1 MPELPEVETIARAL
15 ANGGRGGPAL
25 VGRRIRG
32 ARLRWP
38 RTLAAPA
45 PRRFHARLR
54 GQQIHAVSRRGKFLR
69 LHLDRD
75 VLIFHLRMTGDL
87 VALAP
92 GDPLPPFCRLLL
104 LCDDG
109 TRLAFDDARKFGR
122 AWLVADDSEILGGLG
137 PEPLDPG
144 FRAEHLYR
152 GLQQRRRQLK
162 PLLLDQSFLAGL
174 GNIYTDESLHRAGLH
189 PLTPSDAVTRA
200 QASLLWHSI
209 RRTLRRGIQRNGT
222 SIDWAYRGGDF
233 QTQLRAYGRTGSP
246 CPACGT
252 PIERLLVGQRGT
264 HVCPRC
270 QPRPGPGCT

>member
-15 ANGGRGGPAL
+15 AQGGRGGPAL

-32 ARLRWP
+32 ARLLWA
-38 RTLAAPA
+38 RTLATPS
-45 PRRFHARLR
+45 PRRFHARIR
-54 GQQIHAVSRRGKFLR
+54 GQAIRAVSRRGKFLC

-75 VLIFHLRMTGDL
+75 ELIFHLRMTGDL

-92 GDPLPPFCRLLL
+92 ADSPPSFCRLLL

-122 AWLVADDSEILGGLG
+122 AWLVADDREVLGGLG
-137 PEPLDPG
+137 PEPLDP
-144 FRAEHLYR
+144 RYRPEHLYR
-152 GLQQRRRQLK
+152 GLKERRRQLK

-200 QASLLWHSI
+200 QAALLWQSI
-209 RRTLRRGIQRNGT
+209 RRTLRKGIRRNGT

-246 CPACGT
+246 CPVCGV

-264 HVCPRC
+264 HICPRC
-270 QPRPGPGCT
+270 QPLPQAECS

>member
-1 MPELPEVETIARAL
+1 VPELPEVETIARAL
-15 ANGGRGGPAL
+15 RQGGRGGPAL

-32 ARLRWP
+32 ARLLWP
-38 RTLAAPA
+38 RTLATPS
-45 PRRFHARLR
+45 PRLFRARIR
-54 GQQIHAVSRRGKFLR
+54 GQEIREVSRRGKFLR
-69 LHLDRD
+69 LHLTREL
-75 VLIFHLRMTGDL
+75 LIFHLRMTGDL
-87 VALAP
+87 VVLAP
-92 GDPLPPFCRLLL
+92 GEPLPPFCRMVLI
-104 LCDDG
+104 CEDG

-122 AWLVADDSEILGGLG
+122 AWLVADDSELFSSLG
-137 PEPLDPG
+137 PEPLEPG

-152 GLQQRRRQLK
+152 GLQERRRQLK

-189 PLTPSDAVTRA
+189 PLLPSDAVTRA
-200 QASLLWHSI
+200 QAALLWQSI
-209 RRTLRRGIQRNGT
+209 RRTLRKGIRRNGA

-246 CPACGT
+246 CPACGA

-270 QPRPGPGCT
+270 QPLPSRPCS